1 MKHRVKKKLLIRI
14 FFTFMLTA
22 VLIIGGLGLLAH
34 SLKPDHGLS
43 PVIEKNAVFY
53 LSGLQQK
60 LNSSLSEEGILNLY
74 KDLSLYA
81 RVEGFEAL
89 ADKQGLPTF
98 QEVEKE
104 DEGYSK
110 KVVIG
115 KHRSYFFAELKG
127 ATPRTVWYISANE
140 IPRGFAFPFVAVAG
154 FIFLILIMSF
164 LTIRWMMSPIKVLMT
179 GVNKISKG
187 DLKYRIKTR
196 QGGEF
201 QILGDAFN
209 HMADVLE
216 KMVAAKEQ
224 LLRDVSHELRSPL
237 TRVGVAVDLMNDE
250 SMKASIKEDLKK
262 MEELVAEILESYR
275 LREGASSLKKSSTD
289 LGELV
294 THVVED
300 YKDTPPGIRFEGL
313 VDASVVIDPMQI
325 ERVLRNLIENAI
337 KYTKPHSSAIV
348 VSLSKVKNDFF
359 LKVKDDGVGIAE
371 KDLVHIFEPFYR
383 SDAARSPG
391 KSGFGLGLAIAK
403 TIVEAHDGSLT
414 VTSQM
419 GQGSEFTIRL
429 PEK

>member
-22 VLIIGGLGLLAH
+22 VVIIGGLGLLVH

-43 PVIEKNAVFY
+43 PVAEKNAIFY

-60 LNSSLSEEGILNLY
+60 LSGSLSEEGIKNLY
-74 KDLSLYA
+74 KDLNLYT

-98 QEVEKE
+98 SEIEKE
-104 DEGYSK
+104 DERYSQ
-110 KVVIG
+110 KVAIG
-115 KHRSYFFAELKG
+115 KHRNYFFAELKG
-127 ATPRTVWYISANE
+127 ASPRAVWFISADE

-164 LTIRWMMSPIKVLMT
+164 LTIRWMMSPIKVLMN
-179 GVNKISKG
+179 GVKQIAMG

-201 QILGDAFN
+201 QVLGEAFN
-209 HMADVLE
+209 KMADGLE
-216 KMVAAKEQ
+216 KMVVAKEQ

-237 TRVGVAVDLMNDE
+237 TRVGVAVDLLKDE
-250 SMKASIKEDLKK
+250 AIKVSIKEDLKK
-262 MEELVAEILESYR
+262 MEELVSEILESYR

-289 LGELV
+289 LAELV
-294 THVVED
+294 AHVVED
-300 YKDTPPGIRFEGL
+300 YKDAAPGVIYEG
-313 VDASVVIDPMQI
+313 VTNASVLIDPMQI

-337 KYTKPHSSAIV
+337 KYTKPHSSATKV
-348 VSLSKVKNDFF
+348 TLSKSGHNWL
-359 LKVKDDGVGIAE
+359 LKVKDDGVGISE
-371 KDLVHIFEPFYR
+371 KDVAHIFEPFYR
-383 SDAARSPG
+383 ADTARSPG

-403 TIVEAHDGSLT
+403 TIVEAHGGNLT
-414 VTSQM
+414 VTSQL
-419 GQGSEFTIRL
+419 GQGAEFTVRL
-429 PEK
+429 HE